1 VPGGDSPRPRAGRRL
16 RRGASGL
23 AVVVVLVLVA
33 AGLSY
38 HFDLG
43 RRWFGTGPSPV
54 SEPAKV
60 PPPAGLRLPAAHRA
74 APVAAAAPERP
85 ADGAAVRRAVAALLA
100 SKKLGRHVV
109 LDVTQLPSGRVVFR
123 HGHGTVTP
131 ASTMKL
137 LTMTAG
143 LQVLGPGHRFSTSV
157 VSRPGSKRVVLV
169 GGGDPLLARKPQPG
183 SSYPRRADLA
193 TLAARTAEALKAT
206 GRTRVRLGY
215 DTSLFTGPSVNP
227 HWPASYIAENVVSP
241 ITALWVDEGRE
252 RTGFAARSASP
263 SYDAATVFAKALA
276 RHHVH
281 VLGKPAHVVAPKPS
295 AGGRTI
301 ARVRSAPLSQIVQH
315 IVEVSDNEGAEVV
328 ARQVAVATGRPA
340 SFAGATK
347 AVRAVLRQ
355 VGVSTAGNR
364 IYDGSG
370 LSRDDRLRPETLLAV
385 LHAAATHGRLRAT
398 VVDLPVA
405 GFSGS
410 LAARFDTG
418 DPAGLG
424 RVRAKTGTLT
434 GVSGLAGT
442 VTSRDGVVLGFVAV
456 ADRFK
461 PVNTLDVR
469 DLLDDLTAALAGCRC
484 ARH

>member
-1 VPGGDSPRPRAGRRL
+1 MPGGDSPRSGAGRRL

-38 HFDLG
+38 QFDLG

-54 SEPAKV
+54 REPAKV
-60 PPPAGLRLPAAHRA
+60 SPPAGLQLPAAHGA
-74 APVAAAAPERP
+74 APVATAAAGRP
-85 ADGAAVRRAVAALLA
+85 VDGAAVRRAVSALLR
-100 SKKLGRHVV
+100 SKKLGKHVV
-109 LDVTQLPSGRVVFR
+109 LDVAQLPSGRVAFR
-123 HGHGTVTP
+123 HGQGTVTP

-137 LTMTAG
+137 LTMAAG
-143 LQVLGPGHRFSTSV
+143 LQTMGPSHRFTTSV
-157 VSRPGSKRVVLV
+157 VSTPKSKRVVLV
-169 GGGDPLLARKPQPG
+169 GGGDPLLARKPQPRG
-183 SSYPRRADLA
+183 TYPDRADLA
-193 TLAARTAEALKAT
+193 TLAGRTANALKAT
-206 GRTRVRLGY
+206 GRSRVRLGY

-227 HWPASYIAENVVSP
+227 HWPASYIPEDVVSP
-241 ITALWVDEGRE
+241 ITPLWVDEGRE
-252 RTGFAARSASP
+252 RTGFAARSSSSA
-263 SYDAATVFAKALA
+263 YDAAAVFAKALE
-276 RHHVH
+276 RHHVR
-281 VLGKPAHVVAPKPS
+281 VLGKPAPAVAPKAS

-301 ARVRSAPLSQIVQH
+301 ARVRSAPLSQIVEH

-328 ARQVAVATGRPA
+328 ARHVAIATGRPA
-340 SFAGATK
+340 SFTGAAQ
-347 AVRAVLRQ
+347 AVRAALRQ
-355 VGVSTAGNR
+355 VGVSTVGDR

-370 LSRDDRLRPETLLAV
+370 LSRADRLRPATLLDV
-385 LHAAATHGRLRAT
+385 IHAAATNGRLRPT
-398 VVDLPVA
+398 IVDLPVA

-418 DPAGLG
+418 DPAGPG

-442 VTSRDGVVLGFVAV
+442 VTSRDGAVMSFVAI

-461 PVNTLDVR
+461 PVHTLDVR
-469 DLLDDLTAALAGCRC
+469 DLLDDLAAALAGCRC